1 MESIDAIVLLVALCS
16 TWAMVGLIWVI
27 QLVHYPIFDSI
38 DVGENEQG
46 WIRFANRHTTTISV
60 VVGPLMLAEGI
71 AGLWLVASPPAD
83 TGRLLPLVAL
93 ALMGLAY
100 GVTAFV
106 SAPLHGRMSERFDAR
121 LHARLVSTNWIR
133 TAAWSA
139 RGLVLSVLAYAAIT

>member
-1 MESIDAIVLLVALCS
+1 MRSISNRSNAFASWTGPALRGRRQALSGCLLRSILVA
-16 TWAMVGLIWVI
+16 
-27 QLVHYPIFDSI
+27 
-38 DVGENEQG
+38 
-46 WIRFANRHTTTISV
+46 
-60 VVGPLMLAEGI
+60 
-71 AGLWLVASPPAD
+71 
-83 TGRLLPLVAL
+83 LVAL

-139 RGLVLSVLAYAAIT
+139 RGLLLAVLAFTAIT